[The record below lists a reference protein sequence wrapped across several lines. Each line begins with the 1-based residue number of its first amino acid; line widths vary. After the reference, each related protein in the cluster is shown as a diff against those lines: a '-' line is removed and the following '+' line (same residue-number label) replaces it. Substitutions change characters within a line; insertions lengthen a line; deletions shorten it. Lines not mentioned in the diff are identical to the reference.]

1 MDEDR
6 PRPDPDED
14 DLELA
19 AFRYRVIAEIL
30 EANEGEVCAAVRDA
44 AEREYSAPGGRRR
57 KLSLRT
63 VWRWLRAYRKGGLP
77 ALCHRPRK
85 DRGALR
91 AFARELLQQA
101 VRLRREG
108 KEKKRDTR
116 TVIDILRRERDP
128 ALHPEPLR
136 ITRSTLDRHFAQ
148 LGVSRRQLHVFAA
161 RPFTR
166 IETQAPLELVVVDF
180 HHGPLVRC
188 GPREEPR
195 RALLCAFIDQFSRFV
210 PEGRYYLHE
219 DFAALR
225 FGFRRLL
232 AAYGLPVRIY
242 SDRGSYFQ
250 SHRFHAACSLL
261 GIRLVHSKAGVAE
274 SRGVIERYNQ
284 TLMNQFEAEVWERD
298 EPLTLDELNSYYQ
311 AWLGERYHR
320 DVHSETGQSPLERFR
335 DHVVVRPAPDPAQ
348 VDELLRLYKRYTVH
362 RKWSVVEVQG
372 IRYSVDPALRGRKVG
387 VLYDPFALEY
397 VLITLDRRVIQ
408 RAFPQKA
415 GERFPEPK
423 PDGSSNS
430 PRTDYHGMLRR
441 DHERRSQAELAALR
455 LAPAPQA
462 SEISLADLVG
472 LLESCRG
479 ARLSSDEHNAAA
491 TFWRKMRPI
500 PTDAANDA
508 IQAALRRQGGNL
520 HLSLYLDT
528 IQAHLV
534 RMRTK
539 KGANS

>member
-1 MDEDR
+1 MNGDHR
-6 PRPDPDED
+6 QFDED
-14 DLELA
+14 DLKLA
-19 AFRYRVIAEIL
+19 AFRHRVIAEIL
-30 EANEGEVCAAVRDA
+30 EANEGEITAAVRQA
-44 AEREYSAPGGRRR
+44 AGREYSAPGGRGR
-57 KLSLRT
+57 KPALRT
-63 VWRWLRAYRKGGLP
+63 IWRWVRAYRKGGLL
-77 ALCHRPRK
+77 ALCPKSRA

-91 AFARELLQQA
+91 AFAREVLQRA
-101 VRLRREG
+101 VLLRREG
-108 KEKKRDTR
+108 KEKRRATR

-136 ITRSTLDRHFAQ
+136 IARSTLDRHFDR
-148 LGVSRRQLHVFAA
+148 LGVSRRQLHVFAE

-166 IETQAPLELVVVDF
+166 IETEAPLELVVVDF
-180 HHGPLVRC
+180 HHGPFVRV
-188 GPREEPR
+188 GPHDEPR
-195 RALLCAFIDQFSRFV
+195 RALLCAFIDHFSRFV

-219 DFAALR
+219 DFVALR

-232 AAYGLPVRIY
+232 AAYGLVIRLY

-284 TLMNQFEAEVWERD
+284 TLKNQFEAEVWERD
-298 EPLTLDELNSYYQ
+298 ELLNLDELNSYYQ

-335 DHVVVRPAPDPAQ
+335 DHAVVHPAPDPAQ
-348 VDELLRLYKRYTVH
+348 VDELLRLLERRTVH
-362 RKWSVVEVQG
+362 RKWSIVEVQG
-372 IRYSVDPALRGRKVG
+372 IRYSVDPALRGRRVG

-397 VLITLDRRVIQ
+397 VLITLDRRVVQ

-415 GERFPEPK
+415 GERFAEPK
-423 PDGSSNS
+423 PDSSSTS
-430 PRTDYHGMLRR
+430 PRTDYLALLRR

-455 LAPAPQA
+455 LAPAPRA

-479 ARLSSDEHNAAA
+479 ARLSSDEHNTAA
-491 TFWRKMRPI
+491 TFWRTMRPI
-500 PTDAANDA
+500 PTDAANSA
-508 IQAALRRQGGNL
+508 TQATLRRQGGSL
-520 HLSLYLDT
+520 HLSVYLDALN
-528 IQAHLV
+528 AHLV
-534 RMRTK
+534 RLRTK
-539 KGANS
+539 KGPRP